1 MIALVDCNSFY
12 ASCEQVFRPDLLGK
26 PVVVLSNNDGCVIAA
41 TKEAKALAEIPM
53 FEPVFKIK
61 HILEA
66 NNVAF
71 FSSNYTLY
79 ADMSQRVMETLRTF
93 SALVEEYSIDESF
106 VDVSQYP
113 ENKLHEI
120 ATKIKDAVFK
130 NTGIPVGVGIAKTK
144 SLSKIANKFAKKI
157 PENKGVYVVDSDEK
171 RSDLLT
177 NTSLK
182 DVWGIGR
189 KHAIR
194 ISNTG
199 AKTALDFANMPLP
212 WVRKEMTVVG
222 ERLWRE
228 LNNHPCLEMTTLPD
242 IKKGIGTAKS
252 FGQKLTDYDLIE
264 EATSYYVAEV
274 ADLLRQ
280 QGSAATCIEV
290 FLQTNFFSKN
300 ENQYFKNIFITLD
313 SPTNN
318 TIKLTKEA
326 LSGLRKIYKP
336 GYRYKKVGVH
346 LHHLVSENE
355 LQMSLFHE
363 EHKVEDS
370 RLSKAMDVINS
381 KYGKN
386 KVKLATVGNREKEWA
401 LIKEHRSPR
410 FTTQWDELLT
420 IGKGSLKGTTLKKE
434 PKSQPM

>member
-41 TKEAKALAEIPM
+41 TKEAKALAQIPM

-252 FGQKLTDYDLIE
+252 FGQKLTDYHLIE

-420 IGKGSLKGTTLKKE
+420 IGKGSLKNTITHLPFKT
-434 PKSQPM
+434 M

>member
-41 TKEAKALAEIPM
+41 TKEAKALTQIPM

-61 HILEA
+61 QVLEA
-66 NNVAF
+66 NKVTC
-71 FSSNYTLY
+71 FSSYYTLY
-79 ADMSQRVMETLRTF
+79 ADMTHRVMEPLRTF
-93 SALVEEYSIDESF
+93 SPLVEEYSIDESF

-157 PENKGVYVVDSDEK
+157 PENKGVYVVDSEEK
-171 RSDLLT
+171 RIHLLT
-177 NTSLK
+177 KTSLK

-252 FGQKLTDYDLIE
+252 FGQKLTDYHLIE

-326 LSGLRKIYKP
+326 IKGLKAIYKP
-336 GYRYKKVGVH
+336 GFRYKKVGVH

-355 LQMSLFHE
+355 LQMSLFHQ
-363 EHKVEDS
+363 EHKIENA

-401 LIKEHRSPR
+401 LVKEHRSPR

-420 IGKGSLKGTTLKKE
+420 IGKKDNN
-434 PKSQPM
+434 